1 MLLLLLLGSDLK
13 ATAYKISR
21 LGPKGNSVPKVDGYA
36 CIPVPKDKLVAPGQR
51 ASMHIYDASSIEVV
65 RHAQAHSNSTYG
77 QVVIDDAAMKDRRF
91 GLLEVGSRIKLLS
104 VTPSVHR
111 DKFGGSSPSF
121 KAEVIGVG
129 LLEPAAVL
137 QKMPFMTVRP
147 ADEECSLLCA
157 RRCEKRHGEASRAR
171 GFGRGYARAPAS
183 HGPARPLLQIA
194 ERHPE
199 PSSAPLRPGHR
210 LRARPLRAV
219 ASAASPHE
227 PAASACIPRRSA
239 GSGVAAPGP
248 GAAAALAPRSRP
260 ARALFVLAT
269 LPLSHFVDLP
279 VRFDGLL
286 CSPRWVAS
294 ALYRVRR
301 AAVGALYRVRRAAVD
316 AHGSYATFPSLPQWP
331 IHLSRAAARGAS

>member
-1 MLLLLLLGSDLK
+1 MRSAPPDPLNRQLQAARPGRSDSDSSRTSSRSRKSMRILLLLLAS
-13 ATAYKISR
+13 ATRSAGYKISR

-65 RHAQAHSNSTYG
+65 RHAQAHANSTYG

-104 VTPSVHR
+104 VIPSVHR
-111 DKFGGSSPSF
+111 DKFGGSSSSF

-171 GFGRGYARAPAS
+171 SFGR
-183 HGPARPLLQIA
+183 
-194 ERHPE
+194 
-199 PSSAPLRPGHR
+199 
-210 LRARPLRAV
+210 
-219 ASAASPHE
+219 
-227 PAASACIPRRSA
+227 C
-239 GSGVAAPGP
+239 
-248 GAAAALAPRSRP
+248 
-260 ARALFVLAT
+260 
-269 LPLSHFVDLP
+269 
-279 VRFDGLL
+279 
-286 CSPRWVAS
+286 
-294 ALYRVRR
+294 
-301 AAVGALYRVRRAAVD
+301 
-316 AHGSYATFPSLPQWP
+316 
-331 IHLSRAAARGAS
+331 

>member
-1 MLLLLLLGSDLK
+1 MRILLLPLAS
-13 ATAYKISR
+13 ATRSAGYKISR

-65 RHAQAHSNSTYG
+65 RHAQAHANSTYG

-171 GFGRGYARAPAS
+171 SFGRG
-183 HGPARPLLQIA
+183 
-194 ERHPE
+194 
-199 PSSAPLRPGHR
+199 
-210 LRARPLRAV
+210 
-219 ASAASPHE
+219 
-227 PAASACIPRRSA
+227 
-239 GSGVAAPGP
+239 
-248 GAAAALAPRSRP
+248 
-260 ARALFVLAT
+260 
-269 LPLSHFVDLP
+269 
-279 VRFDGLL
+279 
-286 CSPRWVAS
+286 
-294 ALYRVRR
+294 
-301 AAVGALYRVRRAAVD
+301 
-316 AHGSYATFPSLPQWP
+316 
-331 IHLSRAAARGAS
+331 